1 MRIQSGKEGR
11 QTGNKKRGNDKEESK
26 NNKVNEDRW
35 KEEGRKWKLVTERK
49 EMEGGNDKGNR
60 TEGREERWKTGM
72 MRKET
77 RK

>member
-1 MRIQSGKEGR
+1 MIKAS
-11 QTGNKKRGNDKEESK
+11 EESK
-26 NNKVNEDRW
+26 NNIANEDRW

-49 EMEGGNDKGNR
+49 VMEGGNDKGNR
-60 TEGREERWKTGM
+60 TEGREERWKKGM

>member
-1 MRIQSGKEGR
+1 MIKAS
-11 QTGNKKRGNDKEESK
+11 EECK
-26 NNKVNEDRW
+26 NNIANEDRW

-49 EMEGGNDKGNR
+49 VMEGGNDKGNR
-60 TEGREERWKTGM
+60 TEGREESWKTGM